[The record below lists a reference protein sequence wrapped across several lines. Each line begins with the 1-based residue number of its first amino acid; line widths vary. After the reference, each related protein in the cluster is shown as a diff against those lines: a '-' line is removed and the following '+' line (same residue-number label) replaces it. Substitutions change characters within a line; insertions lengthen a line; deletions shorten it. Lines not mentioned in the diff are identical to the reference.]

1 MAIPPAPALAELP
14 LTVLLISTA
23 VPALA
28 LRMPAALIDVLL
40 LIVLLRMV
48 MLPPS
53 LEIPPLSSAVL
64 LRTVLWL
71 MTSVSWL

>member
-1 MAIPPAPALAELP
+1 MAELP

-23 VPALA
+23 VPELEF
-28 LRMPAALIDVLL
+28 RMPAALIDVLL
-40 LIVLLRMV
+40 LIVLLRIV

-71 MTSVSWL
+71 MTSVSRL